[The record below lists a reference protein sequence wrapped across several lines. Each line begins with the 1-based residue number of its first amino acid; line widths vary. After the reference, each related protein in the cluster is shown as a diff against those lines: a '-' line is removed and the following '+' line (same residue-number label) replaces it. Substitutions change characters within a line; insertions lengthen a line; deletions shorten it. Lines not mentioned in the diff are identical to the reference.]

1 MVRANGAVSLR
12 ELARVVQT
20 SEVTVR
26 RDVRALEAEGLLDR
40 RHGGAVLPG
49 GFTRESGFPQKSH
62 LATAEKTAIADVA
75 ASLVEEGEAVVVGAG
90 TTTQELARRLA
101 RVPGLTVV
109 TNSLLVAQALA
120 HANRVEVVMTGGTLR
135 GSNYALV
142 GSGAEQSLQGLRVSR
157 AFLSGSGLT
166 AERGLSTSNM
176 LSASVDRALVQAAA
190 EVVVL
195 ADHTKLGTDTM
206 FQTVPTDVM
215 TRLVTD
221 EPPPHDDRAATEL
234 QALADQ
240 GVQITVAGAAAASG
254 GDGMH
259 PRRPRRDSPSRSSAG
274 AARRPNSAARP
285 PVGPGR
291 TGTGEGG
298 GHAAAV
304 TRRRLG
310 RAPEGREALPE
321 TGRASIRTGPTAK
334 IRWGR
339 CAVPA
344 PLLAAHASKYRHD
357 GVAAHL
363 DDATVILNDD
373 DEPSGRRYDEHVGPH
388 GVVADASVERLD
400 EIAEIRGF
408 DEIRTLIRVEA
419 RAVHHDEGAF
429 EVVAVRQEVILDGIG
444 VAFCE
449 VERPPVVEGNAGHSV
464 RVVCRRSGEDRI
476 QYPFRE
482 VPVDVPRCC
491 GHRLPIG
498 EGSAPKIRLPHK
510 EVVQT
515 AAGEV
520 GGDLQEIIFIGHE
533 EALYHWRQ

>member
-62 LATAEKTAIADVA
+62 LATAEKTAIADLA
-75 ASLVEEGEAVVVGAG
+75 ASFVEEGEAVVVGAG

-142 GSGAEQSLQGLRVSR
+142 GSGAEQSLHGLRVTR

-206 FQTVPTDVM
+206 FQTVPTDVI

-221 EPPPHDDRAATEL
+221 EPPSHDDRAATEL

-240 GVQITVAGAAAASG
+240 GVHISVAGPGAGA
-254 GDGMH
+254 
-259 PRRPRRDSPSRSSAG
+259 SAG
-274 AARRPNSAARP
+274 AVPGPEQVPQQQRRRDVP
-285 PVGPGR
+285 PLPGQRR
-291 TGTGEGG
+291 THGGHHPMPPGGQPQPGG
-298 GHAAAV
+298 GAPPPSQLRSAGSLGGEPPTARV
-304 TRRRLG
+304 ADLAPRRR
-310 RAPEGREALPE
+310 
-321 TGRASIRTGPTAK
+321 
-334 IRWGR
+334 
-339 CAVPA
+339 
-344 PLLAAHASKYRHD
+344 
-357 GVAAHL
+357 
-363 DDATVILNDD
+363 
-373 DEPSGRRYDEHVGPH
+373 
-388 GVVADASVERLD
+388 
-400 EIAEIRGF
+400 
-408 DEIRTLIRVEA
+408 
-419 RAVHHDEGAF
+419 
-429 EVVAVRQEVILDGIG
+429 
-444 VAFCE
+444 
-449 VERPPVVEGNAGHSV
+449 
-464 RVVCRRSGEDRI
+464 
-476 QYPFRE
+476 
-482 VPVDVPRCC
+482 
-491 GHRLPIG
+491 
-498 EGSAPKIRLPHK
+498 
-510 EVVQT
+510 
-515 AAGEV
+515 
-520 GGDLQEIIFIGHE
+520 
-533 EALYHWRQ
+533 

>member
-1 MVRANGAVSLR
+1 MILEMVRANGAVSLR

-62 LATAEKTAIADVA
+62 LATAEKTAIADLA
-75 ASLVEEGEAVVVGAG
+75 AGFVEEGEAVVVGAG

-206 FQTVPTDVM
+206 FQTVPTDVI

-221 EPPPHDDRAATEL
+221 EPPAQDDRALTEL

-240 GVQITVAGAAAASG
+240 GVQIAVT
-254 GDGMH
+254 
-259 PRRPRRDSPSRSSAG
+259 
-274 AARRPNSAARP
+274 
-285 PVGPGR
+285 GPGA
-291 TGTGEGG
+291 GSGPAGGEGG
-298 GHAAAV
+298 GPSGAGRQAGRLGSSAPRTGEDGLPLPGPRRNPHGQGPGASQLRSAASLPEQQSSGGGRVADLAP
-304 TRRRLG
+304 RRR
-310 RAPEGREALPE
+310 
-321 TGRASIRTGPTAK
+321 
-334 IRWGR
+334 
-339 CAVPA
+339 
-344 PLLAAHASKYRHD
+344 
-357 GVAAHL
+357 
-363 DDATVILNDD
+363 
-373 DEPSGRRYDEHVGPH
+373 
-388 GVVADASVERLD
+388 
-400 EIAEIRGF
+400 
-408 DEIRTLIRVEA
+408 
-419 RAVHHDEGAF
+419 
-429 EVVAVRQEVILDGIG
+429 
-444 VAFCE
+444 
-449 VERPPVVEGNAGHSV
+449 
-464 RVVCRRSGEDRI
+464 
-476 QYPFRE
+476 
-482 VPVDVPRCC
+482 
-491 GHRLPIG
+491 
-498 EGSAPKIRLPHK
+498 
-510 EVVQT
+510 
-515 AAGEV
+515 
-520 GGDLQEIIFIGHE
+520 
-533 EALYHWRQ
+533 

>member
-1 MVRANGAVSLR
+1 MFAAERRQLILEMVRANGAVSLR

-62 LATAEKTAIADVA
+62 LATAEKTAIADLA
-75 ASLVEEGEAVVVGAG
+75 AGLVDEGEAVVVGAG

-206 FQTVPTDVM
+206 FQTVPTDVI

-221 EPPPHDDRAATEL
+221 EPPPHDDRALTEL

-240 GVQITVAGAAAASG
+240 GVQIAVAGPGAGSG
-254 GDGMH
+254 PAGGEGGPAGPGRQQ
-259 PRRPRRDSPSRSSAG
+259 PRLGGP
-274 AARRPNSAARP
+274 SAARGGEDGLP
-285 PVGPGR
+285 LPGPRRNHPHQPGAGPGATLR
-291 TGTGEGG
+291 GSLPLTDQPGG
-298 GHAAAV
+298 RVADLAP
-304 TRRRLG
+304 RRR
-310 RAPEGREALPE
+310 
-321 TGRASIRTGPTAK
+321 
-334 IRWGR
+334 
-339 CAVPA
+339 
-344 PLLAAHASKYRHD
+344 
-357 GVAAHL
+357 
-363 DDATVILNDD
+363 
-373 DEPSGRRYDEHVGPH
+373 
-388 GVVADASVERLD
+388 
-400 EIAEIRGF
+400 
-408 DEIRTLIRVEA
+408 
-419 RAVHHDEGAF
+419 
-429 EVVAVRQEVILDGIG
+429 
-444 VAFCE
+444 
-449 VERPPVVEGNAGHSV
+449 
-464 RVVCRRSGEDRI
+464 
-476 QYPFRE
+476 
-482 VPVDVPRCC
+482 
-491 GHRLPIG
+491 
-498 EGSAPKIRLPHK
+498 
-510 EVVQT
+510 
-515 AAGEV
+515 
-520 GGDLQEIIFIGHE
+520 
-533 EALYHWRQ
+533 

>member
-1 MVRANGAVSLR
+1 MFAAERRQLILEMVRANGAVSLR

-75 ASLVEEGEAVVVGAG
+75 AGLVEEGEAIVVGAG

-142 GSGAEQSLQGLRVSR
+142 GSGAEQSLQGLRVTR

-176 LSASVDRALVQAAA
+176 LSASVDRALVQAAG

-240 GVQITVAGAAAASG
+240 GVQITVAGSG
-254 GDGMH
+254 IPNVSSGDGI
-259 PRRPRRDSPSRSSAG
+259 PPGRRPRRESPLPVQRRGGPPLRSAG
-274 AARRPNSAARP
+274 VMPDQPGGERARVADL
-285 PVGPGR
+285 
-291 TGTGEGG
+291 
-298 GHAAAV
+298 
-304 TRRRLG
+304 RRR
-310 RAPEGREALPE
+310 
-321 TGRASIRTGPTAK
+321 
-334 IRWGR
+334 
-339 CAVPA
+339 
-344 PLLAAHASKYRHD
+344 
-357 GVAAHL
+357 
-363 DDATVILNDD
+363 
-373 DEPSGRRYDEHVGPH
+373 
-388 GVVADASVERLD
+388 
-400 EIAEIRGF
+400 
-408 DEIRTLIRVEA
+408 
-419 RAVHHDEGAF
+419 
-429 EVVAVRQEVILDGIG
+429 
-444 VAFCE
+444 
-449 VERPPVVEGNAGHSV
+449 
-464 RVVCRRSGEDRI
+464 
-476 QYPFRE
+476 
-482 VPVDVPRCC
+482 
-491 GHRLPIG
+491 
-498 EGSAPKIRLPHK
+498 
-510 EVVQT
+510 
-515 AAGEV
+515 
-520 GGDLQEIIFIGHE
+520 
-533 EALYHWRQ
+533 

>member
-62 LATAEKTAIADVA
+62 LATAEKTAIADLA
-75 ASLVEEGEAVVVGAG
+75 AGFVEEGEAIVVGAG

-176 LSASVDRALVQAAA
+176 LSASVDRALVQAAG

-195 ADHTKLGTDTM
+195 ADHTKLGSDTM
-206 FQTVPTDVM
+206 FQTVPTDVI

-221 EPPPHDDRAATEL
+221 EPPGHDDRAGTEL

-240 GVQITVAGAAAASG
+240 GVQIAVANGSGATGHGPGQPGMEGGAGDRRGPRRDVPLPGQRRSHPPGAAGGGPQLRSAPSLTEASG
-254 GDGMH
+254 GRVADLA
-259 PRRPRRDSPSRSSAG
+259 PRRR
-274 AARRPNSAARP
+274 
-285 PVGPGR
+285 
-291 TGTGEGG
+291 
-298 GHAAAV
+298 
-304 TRRRLG
+304 
-310 RAPEGREALPE
+310 
-321 TGRASIRTGPTAK
+321 
-334 IRWGR
+334 
-339 CAVPA
+339 
-344 PLLAAHASKYRHD
+344 
-357 GVAAHL
+357 
-363 DDATVILNDD
+363 
-373 DEPSGRRYDEHVGPH
+373 
-388 GVVADASVERLD
+388 
-400 EIAEIRGF
+400 
-408 DEIRTLIRVEA
+408 
-419 RAVHHDEGAF
+419 
-429 EVVAVRQEVILDGIG
+429 
-444 VAFCE
+444 
-449 VERPPVVEGNAGHSV
+449 
-464 RVVCRRSGEDRI
+464 
-476 QYPFRE
+476 
-482 VPVDVPRCC
+482 
-491 GHRLPIG
+491 
-498 EGSAPKIRLPHK
+498 
-510 EVVQT
+510 
-515 AAGEV
+515 
-520 GGDLQEIIFIGHE
+520 
-533 EALYHWRQ
+533 

>member
-1 MVRANGAVSLR
+1 MFAAERRQLILEMVRANGAVSLR

-49 GFTRESGFPQKSH
+49 GFTRESGFPQKS
-62 LATAEKTAIADVA
+62 LSATAEKTAIADLA
-75 ASLVEEGEAVVVGAG
+75 ASLVEEGEAIVVGAG

-206 FQTVPTDVM
+206 FQTVPTDVI

-221 EPPPHDDRAATEL
+221 EPTTHDDRAATEL

-240 GVQITVAGAAAASG
+240 GVQITVAGAVAGAG
-254 GDGMH
+254 GDAAPTG
-259 PRRPRRDSPSRSSAG
+259 RQPRRDMPLPGQRRTRGGGPAPQLRSASTG
-274 AARRPNSAARP
+274 GLTPDGLPPERAARVADL
-285 PVGPGR
+285 
-291 TGTGEGG
+291 
-298 GHAAAV
+298 
-304 TRRRLG
+304 RRR
-310 RAPEGREALPE
+310 
-321 TGRASIRTGPTAK
+321 
-334 IRWGR
+334 
-339 CAVPA
+339 
-344 PLLAAHASKYRHD
+344 
-357 GVAAHL
+357 
-363 DDATVILNDD
+363 
-373 DEPSGRRYDEHVGPH
+373 
-388 GVVADASVERLD
+388 
-400 EIAEIRGF
+400 
-408 DEIRTLIRVEA
+408 
-419 RAVHHDEGAF
+419 
-429 EVVAVRQEVILDGIG
+429 
-444 VAFCE
+444 
-449 VERPPVVEGNAGHSV
+449 
-464 RVVCRRSGEDRI
+464 
-476 QYPFRE
+476 
-482 VPVDVPRCC
+482 
-491 GHRLPIG
+491 
-498 EGSAPKIRLPHK
+498 
-510 EVVQT
+510 
-515 AAGEV
+515 
-520 GGDLQEIIFIGHE
+520 
-533 EALYHWRQ
+533 

>member
-62 LATAEKTAIADVA
+62 LATAEKTAIADLA
-75 ASLVEEGEAVVVGAG
+75 ANFVEEGEAIVVGAG

-206 FQTVPTDVM
+206 FQTVPTDLI

-221 EPPPHDDRAATEL
+221 EPPAHDDRAATEL

-240 GVQITVAGAAAASG
+240 GVQIAVAGASGSPG
-254 GDGMH
+254 GDTVPARPQQRRDVPLPS
-259 PRRPRRDSPSRSSAG
+259 PRRGQVPGGTPSPLR
-274 AARRPNSAARP
+274 
-285 PVGPGR
+285 
-291 TGTGEGG
+291 
-298 GHAAAV
+298 AAAV
-304 TRRRLG
+304 LGEQPPGTERPRVADMRRR
-310 RAPEGREALPE
+310 
-321 TGRASIRTGPTAK
+321 
-334 IRWGR
+334 
-339 CAVPA
+339 
-344 PLLAAHASKYRHD
+344 
-357 GVAAHL
+357 
-363 DDATVILNDD
+363 
-373 DEPSGRRYDEHVGPH
+373 
-388 GVVADASVERLD
+388 
-400 EIAEIRGF
+400 
-408 DEIRTLIRVEA
+408 
-419 RAVHHDEGAF
+419 
-429 EVVAVRQEVILDGIG
+429 
-444 VAFCE
+444 
-449 VERPPVVEGNAGHSV
+449 
-464 RVVCRRSGEDRI
+464 
-476 QYPFRE
+476 
-482 VPVDVPRCC
+482 
-491 GHRLPIG
+491 
-498 EGSAPKIRLPHK
+498 
-510 EVVQT
+510 
-515 AAGEV
+515 
-520 GGDLQEIIFIGHE
+520 
-533 EALYHWRQ
+533 

>member
-62 LATAEKTAIADVA
+62 LATAEKTAIADLA
-75 ASLVEEGEAVVVGAG
+75 AGFVEEGEAVVVGAG

-206 FQTVPTDVM
+206 FQTVPTDVI

-221 EPPPHDDRAATEL
+221 EPPAQDDRALTEL

-240 GVQITVAGAAAASG
+240 GVQIAVAGPGAGSG
-254 GDGMH
+254 
-259 PRRPRRDSPSRSSAG
+259 SAG
-274 AARRPNSAARP
+274 
-285 PVGPGR
+285 
-291 TGTGEGG
+291 GEGG
-298 GHAAAV
+298 GPPGAARQAGRLGSPAPRTGEDGLPV
-304 TRRRLG
+304 PGPRRNPHGQAPGSGQLRSAASLPEQQSGGGRVADLAPRRR
-310 RAPEGREALPE
+310 
-321 TGRASIRTGPTAK
+321 
-334 IRWGR
+334 
-339 CAVPA
+339 
-344 PLLAAHASKYRHD
+344 
-357 GVAAHL
+357 
-363 DDATVILNDD
+363 
-373 DEPSGRRYDEHVGPH
+373 
-388 GVVADASVERLD
+388 
-400 EIAEIRGF
+400 
-408 DEIRTLIRVEA
+408 
-419 RAVHHDEGAF
+419 
-429 EVVAVRQEVILDGIG
+429 
-444 VAFCE
+444 
-449 VERPPVVEGNAGHSV
+449 
-464 RVVCRRSGEDRI
+464 
-476 QYPFRE
+476 
-482 VPVDVPRCC
+482 
-491 GHRLPIG
+491 
-498 EGSAPKIRLPHK
+498 
-510 EVVQT
+510 
-515 AAGEV
+515 
-520 GGDLQEIIFIGHE
+520 
-533 EALYHWRQ
+533 

>member
-1 MVRANGAVSLR
+1 MDVGVTVGFVFAAERRQLILEMVRANGAVSLR

-62 LATAEKTAIADVA
+62 LATAEKTAIADLA
-75 ASLVEEGEAVVVGAG
+75 ASFVEEGEAVVVGAG

-206 FQTVPTDVM
+206 FQTVPTDVI

-221 EPPPHDDRAATEL
+221 EPPAHADRAATEL

-240 GVQITVAGAAAASG
+240 GVHISVAG
-254 GDGMH
+254 
-259 PRRPRRDSPSRSSAG
+259 P
-274 AARRPNSAARP
+274 
-285 PVGPGR
+285 
-291 TGTGEGG
+291 GTGNGSTGG
-298 GHAAAV
+298 GHGDAGVAPA
-304 TRRRLG
+304 RRRDVPPLPGQRRSLPLG
-310 RAPEGREALPE
+310 HGQPPGPGGGAPPGAQLR
-321 TGRASIRTGPTAK
+321 G
-334 IRWGR
+334 
-339 CAVPA
+339 AVP
-344 PLLAAHASKYRHD
+344 LGD
-357 GVAAHL
+357 Q
-363 DDATVILNDD
+363 ATA
-373 DEPSGRRYDEHVGPH
+373 R
-388 GVVADASVERLD
+388 VADLA
-400 EIAEIRGF
+400 
-408 DEIRTLIRVEA
+408 
-419 RAVHHDEGAF
+419 
-429 EVVAVRQEVILDGIG
+429 
-444 VAFCE
+444 
-449 VERPPVVEGNAGHSV
+449 P
-464 RVVCRRSGEDRI
+464 RRR
-476 QYPFRE
+476 
-482 VPVDVPRCC
+482 
-491 GHRLPIG
+491 
-498 EGSAPKIRLPHK
+498 
-510 EVVQT
+510 
-515 AAGEV
+515 
-520 GGDLQEIIFIGHE
+520 
-533 EALYHWRQ
+533 

>member
-1 MVRANGAVSLR
+1 MILEMVRANGAVSLR

-62 LATAEKTAIADVA
+62 LATAEKTAIADLA
-75 ASLVEEGEAVVVGAG
+75 AGFVEEGEAVVVGAG

-206 FQTVPTDVM
+206 FQTVPTDVI

-221 EPPPHDDRAATEL
+221 EPPAQDDRALTEL

-240 GVQITVAGAAAASG
+240 GVQIAVAGPGAESG
-254 GDGMH
+254 
-259 PRRPRRDSPSRSSAG
+259 PAG
-274 AARRPNSAARP
+274 
-285 PVGPGR
+285 
-291 TGTGEGG
+291 GEGG
-298 GHAAAV
+298 GSSGAGRQAG
-304 TRRRLG
+304 RLG
-310 RAPEGREALPE
+310 SSAPRAG
-321 TGRASIRTGPTAK
+321 
-334 IRWGR
+334 
-339 CAVPA
+339 
-344 PLLAAHASKYRHD
+344 
-357 GVAAHL
+357 
-363 DDATVILNDD
+363 
-373 DEPSGRRYDEHVGPH
+373 
-388 GVVADASVERLD
+388 
-400 EIAEIRGF
+400 
-408 DEIRTLIRVEA
+408 
-419 RAVHHDEGAF
+419 
-429 EVVAVRQEVILDGIG
+429 
-444 VAFCE
+444 
-449 VERPPVVEGNAGHSV
+449 
-464 RVVCRRSGEDRI
+464 SGEDGL
-476 QYPFRE
+476 PL
-482 VPVDVPRCC
+482 PGPRRNPH
-491 GHRLPIG
+491 GQGPGGAGQLRSAASLPEQQTG
-498 EGSAPKIRLPHK
+498 GGRVADLAPR
-510 EVVQT
+510 
-515 AAGEV
+515 
-520 GGDLQEIIFIGHE
+520 
-533 EALYHWRQ
+533 RR

>member
-1 MVRANGAVSLR
+1 MVVGVTVSFVFAAERRQLILEMVRANGAVSLR

-62 LATAEKTAIADVA
+62 LATAEKTAIADLA
-75 ASLVEEGEAVVVGAG
+75 ASLVEEGEAIVVGAG

-142 GSGAEQSLQGLRVSR
+142 GSGAEQSLQGLRVSK

-206 FQTVPTDVM
+206 FQTVPTDVI

-221 EPPPHDDRAATEL
+221 DPPGHDDRAVTEL

-240 GVQITVAGAAAASG
+240 GVQISVAGASG
-254 GDGMH
+254 GGGTGGD
-259 PRRPRRDSPSRSSAG
+259 PVPARPPRRDVPLPGPRRNQVHGTAPQLRTATVLGEQSPAG
-274 AARRPNSAARP
+274 ERERERAARVADL
-285 PVGPGR
+285 
-291 TGTGEGG
+291 
-298 GHAAAV
+298 
-304 TRRRLG
+304 RRR
-310 RAPEGREALPE
+310 
-321 TGRASIRTGPTAK
+321 
-334 IRWGR
+334 
-339 CAVPA
+339 
-344 PLLAAHASKYRHD
+344 
-357 GVAAHL
+357 
-363 DDATVILNDD
+363 
-373 DEPSGRRYDEHVGPH
+373 
-388 GVVADASVERLD
+388 
-400 EIAEIRGF
+400 
-408 DEIRTLIRVEA
+408 
-419 RAVHHDEGAF
+419 
-429 EVVAVRQEVILDGIG
+429 
-444 VAFCE
+444 
-449 VERPPVVEGNAGHSV
+449 
-464 RVVCRRSGEDRI
+464 
-476 QYPFRE
+476 
-482 VPVDVPRCC
+482 
-491 GHRLPIG
+491 
-498 EGSAPKIRLPHK
+498 
-510 EVVQT
+510 
-515 AAGEV
+515 
-520 GGDLQEIIFIGHE
+520 
-533 EALYHWRQ
+533 

>member
-1 MVRANGAVSLR
+1 MFAAERRQLILEMVRANGAVSLR

-62 LATAEKTAIADVA
+62 LATAEKTAIADLA
-75 ASLVEEGEAVVVGAG
+75 AGLVEEGEAIVVGAG

-206 FQTVPTDVM
+206 FQTVPTDLI

-221 EPPPHDDRAATEL
+221 EPPAHDDRAVTEL

-240 GVQITVAGAAAASG
+240 GVQIAVAGQSGAGTG
-254 GDGMH
+254 GDTVPAG
-259 PRRPRRDSPSRSSAG
+259 RQPRRDMPLPGPRRGQVPGAGPQLRSATVLGEQSPGER
-274 AARRPNSAARP
+274 ARVADL
-285 PVGPGR
+285 
-291 TGTGEGG
+291 
-298 GHAAAV
+298 
-304 TRRRLG
+304 RRR
-310 RAPEGREALPE
+310 
-321 TGRASIRTGPTAK
+321 
-334 IRWGR
+334 
-339 CAVPA
+339 
-344 PLLAAHASKYRHD
+344 
-357 GVAAHL
+357 
-363 DDATVILNDD
+363 
-373 DEPSGRRYDEHVGPH
+373 
-388 GVVADASVERLD
+388 
-400 EIAEIRGF
+400 
-408 DEIRTLIRVEA
+408 
-419 RAVHHDEGAF
+419 
-429 EVVAVRQEVILDGIG
+429 
-444 VAFCE
+444 
-449 VERPPVVEGNAGHSV
+449 
-464 RVVCRRSGEDRI
+464 
-476 QYPFRE
+476 
-482 VPVDVPRCC
+482 
-491 GHRLPIG
+491 
-498 EGSAPKIRLPHK
+498 
-510 EVVQT
+510 
-515 AAGEV
+515 
-520 GGDLQEIIFIGHE
+520 
-533 EALYHWRQ
+533 

>member
-62 LATAEKTAIADVA
+62 LATAEKTAIADLA
-75 ASLVEEGEAVVVGAG
+75 AGLVEEGEAIVVGAG

-142 GSGAEQSLQGLRVSR
+142 GSGAEQSLQGLRVSK

-176 LSASVDRALVQAAA
+176 LSASVDRALVQAAS

-206 FQTVPTDVM
+206 FRTVPTESI

-221 EPPPHDDRAATEL
+221 EPPAHDDRAATEL

-240 GVQITVAGAAAASG
+240 GVQITVAGAAGAPAQEQPPAPAANAPSSPAPAAARSPAQPSAESSTTSPPTEPGWRTCAAGSDSG
-254 GDGMH
+254 LGCLADDVRLCRAVWP
-259 PRRPRRDSPSRSSAG
+259 PRVNRSSGRPRAVLSRTETSES
-274 AARRPNSAARP
+274 
-285 PVGPGR
+285 
-291 TGTGEGG
+291 
-298 GHAAAV
+298 
-304 TRRRLG
+304 
-310 RAPEGREALPE
+310 LP
-321 TGRASIRTGPTAK
+321 
-334 IRWGR
+334 
-339 CAVPA
+339 
-344 PLLAAHASKYRHD
+344 
-357 GVAAHL
+357 
-363 DDATVILNDD
+363 
-373 DEPSGRRYDEHVGPH
+373 
-388 GVVADASVERLD
+388 
-400 EIAEIRGF
+400 
-408 DEIRTLIRVEA
+408 
-419 RAVHHDEGAF
+419 
-429 EVVAVRQEVILDGIG
+429 
-444 VAFCE
+444 
-449 VERPPVVEGNAGHSV
+449 
-464 RVVCRRSGEDRI
+464 
-476 QYPFRE
+476 
-482 VPVDVPRCC
+482 
-491 GHRLPIG
+491 
-498 EGSAPKIRLPHK
+498 
-510 EVVQT
+510 
-515 AAGEV
+515 
-520 GGDLQEIIFIGHE
+520 
-533 EALYHWRQ
+533 

>member
-1 MVRANGAVSLR
+1 MFAAERRQLILEMVRANGAVSLR

-62 LATAEKTAIADVA
+62 LSTAEKTAIADMA
-75 ASLVEEGEAVVVGAG
+75 AGLVGEGEAIVVGAG

-195 ADHTKLGTDTM
+195 ADHTKLGSDTM
-206 FQTVPTDVM
+206 FQTVPTELI

-221 EPPPHDDRAATEL
+221 DAQAHDERAATEL

-240 GVQITVAGAAAASG
+240 GVEITVAGSG
-254 GDGMH
+254 VE
-259 PRRPRRDSPSRSSAG
+259 
-274 AARRPNSAARP
+274 SAA
-285 PVGPGR
+285 G
-291 TGTGEGG
+291 
-298 GHAAAV
+298 
-304 TRRRLG
+304 
-310 RAPEGREALPE
+310 EALPP
-321 TGRASIRTGPTAK
+321 GRQQARQDNMPLPGQRRTQGGHGGPAG
-334 IRWGR
+334 IGPQLRSAAVMAEGPVGR
-339 CAVPA
+339 
-344 PLLAAHASKYRHD
+344 
-357 GVAAHL
+357 
-363 DDATVILNDD
+363 
-373 DEPSGRRYDEHVGPH
+373 
-388 GVVADASVERLD
+388 VADM
-400 EIAEIRGF
+400 
-408 DEIRTLIRVEA
+408 
-419 RAVHHDEGAF
+419 
-429 EVVAVRQEVILDGIG
+429 
-444 VAFCE
+444 
-449 VERPPVVEGNAGHSV
+449 
-464 RVVCRRSGEDRI
+464 RRR
-476 QYPFRE
+476 
-482 VPVDVPRCC
+482 
-491 GHRLPIG
+491 
-498 EGSAPKIRLPHK
+498 
-510 EVVQT
+510 
-515 AAGEV
+515 
-520 GGDLQEIIFIGHE
+520 
-533 EALYHWRQ
+533 

>member
-62 LATAEKTAIADVA
+62 LATAEKTAIADLA
-75 ASLVEEGEAVVVGAG
+75 AGLVEEGEAIVVGAG

-195 ADHTKLGTDTM
+195 ADHTKLGADTM
-206 FQTVPTDVM
+206 FQTVPTELI

-221 EPPPHDDRAATEL
+221 EPPVHDDRAATEL

-240 GVQITVAGAAAASG
+240 GVQIAVAGAMG
-254 GDGMH
+254 NPVGDHPPSRTDRRRDVPVPG
-259 PRRPRRDSPSRSSAG
+259 PRRGQLGTPTATLRSTPLTGEQPGPDRAER
-274 AARRPNSAARP
+274 AARVADL
-285 PVGPGR
+285 
-291 TGTGEGG
+291 
-298 GHAAAV
+298 
-304 TRRRLG
+304 RRR
-310 RAPEGREALPE
+310 
-321 TGRASIRTGPTAK
+321 
-334 IRWGR
+334 
-339 CAVPA
+339 
-344 PLLAAHASKYRHD
+344 
-357 GVAAHL
+357 
-363 DDATVILNDD
+363 
-373 DEPSGRRYDEHVGPH
+373 
-388 GVVADASVERLD
+388 
-400 EIAEIRGF
+400 
-408 DEIRTLIRVEA
+408 
-419 RAVHHDEGAF
+419 
-429 EVVAVRQEVILDGIG
+429 
-444 VAFCE
+444 
-449 VERPPVVEGNAGHSV
+449 
-464 RVVCRRSGEDRI
+464 
-476 QYPFRE
+476 
-482 VPVDVPRCC
+482 
-491 GHRLPIG
+491 
-498 EGSAPKIRLPHK
+498 
-510 EVVQT
+510 
-515 AAGEV
+515 
-520 GGDLQEIIFIGHE
+520 
-533 EALYHWRQ
+533 

>member
-1 MVRANGAVSLR
+1 MFAAERRQLILEMVRANGAVSLR

-62 LATAEKTAIADVA
+62 LATAEKTAIADLA
-75 ASLVEEGEAVVVGAG
+75 ANFVEEGEAIVVGAG

-157 AFLSGSGLT
+157 AFISGSGLT

-206 FQTVPTDVM
+206 FQTVPTDLI

-221 EPPPHDDRAATEL
+221 EPPAHDDRAATEL

-240 GVQITVAGAAAASG
+240 GVQIAVAGAAGGQG
-254 GDGMH
+254 GDPVPARAQQRRDVPLPA
-259 PRRPRRDSPSRSSAG
+259 PRRG
-274 AARRPNSAARP
+274 Q
-285 PVGPGR
+285 
-291 TGTGEGG
+291 
-298 GHAAAV
+298 
-304 TRRRLG
+304 
-310 RAPEGREALPE
+310 
-321 TGRASIRTGPTAK
+321 
-334 IRWGR
+334 
-339 CAVPA
+339 VP
-344 PLLAAHASKYRHD
+344 
-357 GVAAHL
+357 GVAATL
-363 DDATVILNDD
+363 RANGALG
-373 DEPSGRRYDEHVGPH
+373 EQSPGSERAR
-388 GVVADASVERLD
+388 VADL
-400 EIAEIRGF
+400 
-408 DEIRTLIRVEA
+408 
-419 RAVHHDEGAF
+419 
-429 EVVAVRQEVILDGIG
+429 
-444 VAFCE
+444 
-449 VERPPVVEGNAGHSV
+449 
-464 RVVCRRSGEDRI
+464 RRR
-476 QYPFRE
+476 
-482 VPVDVPRCC
+482 
-491 GHRLPIG
+491 
-498 EGSAPKIRLPHK
+498 
-510 EVVQT
+510 
-515 AAGEV
+515 
-520 GGDLQEIIFIGHE
+520 
-533 EALYHWRQ
+533 

>member
-1 MVRANGAVSLR
+1 MILEMVRANGAVSLR

-62 LATAEKTAIADVA
+62 LATAEKTAIADLA
-75 ASLVEEGEAVVVGAG
+75 ANFVEEGEAIVVGAG

-206 FQTVPTDVM
+206 FQTVPTDVI

-221 EPPPHDDRAATEL
+221 EPPGHDDRAHTEL

-240 GVQITVAGAAAASG
+240 GVQIAVAGATGSSG
-254 GDGMH
+254 GDEVPARRGQRPALPG
-259 PRRPRRDSPSRSSAG
+259 PRRAAG
-274 AARRPNSAARP
+274 GGLRAAT
-285 PVGPGR
+285 VLGEQGPGAER
-291 TGTGEGG
+291 ERER
-298 GHAAAV
+298 ARVADL
-304 TRRRLG
+304 RRR
-310 RAPEGREALPE
+310 
-321 TGRASIRTGPTAK
+321 
-334 IRWGR
+334 
-339 CAVPA
+339 
-344 PLLAAHASKYRHD
+344 
-357 GVAAHL
+357 
-363 DDATVILNDD
+363 
-373 DEPSGRRYDEHVGPH
+373 
-388 GVVADASVERLD
+388 
-400 EIAEIRGF
+400 
-408 DEIRTLIRVEA
+408 
-419 RAVHHDEGAF
+419 
-429 EVVAVRQEVILDGIG
+429 
-444 VAFCE
+444 
-449 VERPPVVEGNAGHSV
+449 
-464 RVVCRRSGEDRI
+464 
-476 QYPFRE
+476 
-482 VPVDVPRCC
+482 
-491 GHRLPIG
+491 
-498 EGSAPKIRLPHK
+498 
-510 EVVQT
+510 
-515 AAGEV
+515 
-520 GGDLQEIIFIGHE
+520 
-533 EALYHWRQ
+533 

>member
-62 LATAEKTAIADVA
+62 LATAEKTAIADLA
-75 ASLVEEGEAVVVGAG
+75 AGLVEEGEAVVVGAG

-206 FQTVPTDVM
+206 FQTVPTDVI

-221 EPPPHDDRAATEL
+221 EPPAHDDRALTEL
-234 QALADQ
+234 QVLADQ
-240 GVQITVAGAAAASG
+240 GVQIAVAGPGAGSG
-254 GDGMH
+254 
-259 PRRPRRDSPSRSSAG
+259 PAG
-274 AARRPNSAARP
+274 
-285 PVGPGR
+285 G
-291 TGTGEGG
+291 GEGG
-298 GHAAAV
+298 GSAGRQSGRLGPSQGRGGGEEGLPLPGPRRNHPHQPGGPGSAQLRTAV
-304 TRRRLG
+304 PLAEQQPGRVADLAPRRR
-310 RAPEGREALPE
+310 
-321 TGRASIRTGPTAK
+321 
-334 IRWGR
+334 
-339 CAVPA
+339 
-344 PLLAAHASKYRHD
+344 
-357 GVAAHL
+357 
-363 DDATVILNDD
+363 
-373 DEPSGRRYDEHVGPH
+373 
-388 GVVADASVERLD
+388 
-400 EIAEIRGF
+400 
-408 DEIRTLIRVEA
+408 
-419 RAVHHDEGAF
+419 
-429 EVVAVRQEVILDGIG
+429 
-444 VAFCE
+444 
-449 VERPPVVEGNAGHSV
+449 
-464 RVVCRRSGEDRI
+464 
-476 QYPFRE
+476 
-482 VPVDVPRCC
+482 
-491 GHRLPIG
+491 
-498 EGSAPKIRLPHK
+498 
-510 EVVQT
+510 
-515 AAGEV
+515 
-520 GGDLQEIIFIGHE
+520 
-533 EALYHWRQ
+533 